1 MNINEGSSAFNGS
14 EHGSDL
20 PEQGRN
26 FDARLQRIFE
36 ACGCSKDSDLARAL
50 KIKPQSITAARKRKQ
65 IPSGWIEHVSSF
77 YQVSADWLFFGNG
90 PMRRGEESP
99 ISTEGKQESADC
111 SPVEDFKMSDM
122 ITKTVEILESDTI
135 YRTALA
141 SNINA
146 FHQAVRND
154 RTLAEME
161 RRVAHL
167 EEMSDAMSRRMED
180 LEKENQELKRRMEP
194 PGQKQEVGAA
204 G

>member
-1 MNINEGSSAFNGS
+1 MNISEGSSIFNGS
-14 EHGSDL
+14 EHGSDQ
-20 PEQGRN
+20 PEQGRT

-65 IPSGWIEHVSSF
+65 IPSGWIEYISSI
-77 YQVSADWLFFGNG
+77 YQISADWLFFGKG
-90 PMRRGEESP
+90 SMRQNLEPVRSF
-99 ISTEGKQESADC
+99 EGGGTVTQRPE
-111 SPVEDFKMSDM
+111 EDFKMSDM
-122 ITKTVEILESDTI
+122 LTKTAEVLESDTI

-154 RTLAEME
+154 RILAEME

-167 EEMSDAMSRRMED
+167 EEKIDVMARQLDELR
-180 LEKENQELKRRMEP
+180 KENQELKQRMEP

>member
-1 MNINEGSSAFNGS
+1 MA
-14 EHGSDL
+14 L
-20 PEQGRN
+20 
-26 FDARLQRIFE
+26 ARLLE
-36 ACGCSKDSDLARAL
+36 AINADSIEQLAAALGVSRQAVYHAKTNKKIPPAWFVNIASKYSLSL
-50 KIKPQSITAARKRKQ
+50 
-65 IPSGWIEHVSSF
+65 
-77 YQVSADWLFFGNG
+77 DWLVFGTNS
-90 PMRRGEESP
+90 MRRGEESP
-99 ISTEGKQESADC
+99 ISTEGKPE
-111 SPVEDFKMSDM
+111 PVQCLPAEDFKMSDM
-122 ITKTVEILESDTI
+122 LTKTAEVLESDTI

-167 EEMSDAMSRRMED
+167 EEKIDAMSRRMED